1 MCPEEEELIFT
12 GRFSAVQLTCIGI
25 PRRCLSKANS
35 WALPQT
41 DRLLGCG
48 TWGSFKPAPEVAVL
62 TKLRT
67 AGPKEWCRGLGDN
80 WLHRDIL
87 MFSFIPLMKREYA
100 YYIKNAYYIKT
111 EIMLTI
117 HRSYFTDSNLS
128 PPVASLL
135 WQTTSSCTS
144 PSPNIRLFHTSTL
157 LFMLFTLRKVSSF
170 SFWIFISFW

>member
-67 AGPKEWCRGLGDN
+67 AGPKEWCRGLGEAKEGLQIGSSDMLPWGFFFCYLDCSVCLLTPGPN
-80 WLHRDIL
+80 
-87 MFSFIPLMKREYA
+87 K
-100 YYIKNAYYIKT
+100 IKAQ
-111 EIMLTI
+111 
-117 HRSYFTDSNLS
+117 
-128 PPVASLL
+128 AS
-135 WQTTSSCTS
+135 
-144 PSPNIRLFHTSTL
+144 
-157 LFMLFTLRKVSSF
+157 
-170 SFWIFISFW
+170 

>member
-1 MCPEEEELIFT
+1 MLIVPNVIS
-12 GRFSAVQLTCIGI
+12 RI
-25 PRRCLSKANS
+25 N
-35 WALPQT
+35 WALKKYFT
-41 DRLLGCG
+41 SSHMG
-48 TWGSFKPAPEVAVL
+48 TNLCHHRKHYCLVQ
-62 TKLRT
+62 
-67 AGPKEWCRGLGDN
+67 RGRDN

-100 YYIKNAYYIKT
+100 YYIKT

-117 HRSYFTDSNLS
+117 HRSYFTNSNLS